1 MQKLNSQIS
10 SAISL
15 GFIPL
20 EVKSEISNNLN
31 QKLSIRPYQ
40 IEAFSRFN
48 FYMGNDK
55 LKRKPTHL
63 LFHMAT
69 GSGKTLV
76 MAGIIIDL
84 YLQGYRNFIFFVNS
98 TNIIEKTKDNFLNAS
113 SSKYLFNESITIGD
127 KKVEIKEVDNFE
139 AVNTEDINIVFTTVQ
154 GLHARLNTPR
164 ENSITYEDFE
174 DKKVVL
180 LSDEAHHINADTKKG
195 KLSSEEQESYVSWES
210 TVNKIFNTNA
220 ENILL
225 EFTATADLENENL
238 KEKYADKLI
247 FDYPLKQFRLDKYS
261 KEVQINQ
268 ADLAPFPRAIKAV
281 LLSQFRRKI
290 FEDHKLNIKPVILFK
305 SKTIKD
311 SQSFYQ
317 EFIDGIKT
325 LKVDD
330 LAKIKSSNT
339 EKVFEKMFNY
349 LEQNNITF
357 ENLILEL
364 QEDFNEEKC
373 IAVDSKNDSEEKQLI
388 LNSLEDENNE
398 YRAIFAVDKLNE
410 GWDVLNLFDIV
421 RLYDTRDADHKTG
434 KIGKTTM
441 SEAQLIG
448 RGARYCPFQLD
459 DSQEMYQRKYDED
472 IENPMRICE
481 ELYYH
486 SSHNPKYIYELNKAL
501 EEIGIK
507 APKMVQRELKLKDS
521 FKQTEFYKRGL
532 IFTNEKVPYDRMDF
546 EELPYGVRA
555 KEYSIKFPTGY
566 SSTSRIFEDTS
577 QKAFQQDSK
586 KWQIILF
593 GEHVIRKAINK
604 LPFYRFNN
612 LQRHYPKLSSIS
624 EFINSDK
631 FLRDISITISGDK
644 ELVHNPEQEV
654 KLKSVIKILE
664 EIAEILSKGFVDH
677 RGSLEFKSAVVSSV
691 FKDKTLNYSI
701 NEGGDAE
708 NGLPQSESKNTSLL
722 IDLSQEDWYAFNENY
737 GTSEEKYLVKFIKGA
752 YDSLKNNYDDIYL
765 LRNEKHFSIYDFRDG
780 RAFEPDFVL
789 FMKEKEGHKPIIF
802 QTFIEP
808 KGEHLI
814 ANDIWKQEFLTMIAE
829 KHTMLELYSNRE
841 YRLLGL
847 PFYNEKTKK
856 DFTDVFNNQ
865 FIN

>member
-1 MQKLNSQIS
+1 MITLNSQIS

-20 EVKSEISNNLN
+20 AVKSSISNNLN
-31 QKLSIRPYQ
+31 QKLAIRPYQ

-48 FYMGNDK
+48 YYVNQYPNK
-55 LKRKPTHL
+55 KKPTHL

-98 TNIIEKTKDNFLNAS
+98 TNIIEKTKDNFLNNN
-113 SSKYLFNESITIGD
+113 SSKYLFNDIISIGD
-127 KKVEIKEVDNFE
+127 KKVEIKEVENFE
-139 AVNTEDINIVFTTVQ
+139 AVNTDDINIVFTTVQ
-154 GLHARLNTPR
+154 GLHAMLNTPR
-164 ENSITYEDFE
+164 ENSVTYEDFG

-195 KLSSEEQESYVSWES
+195 KLSSEEQESYISWES
-210 TVNKIFNTNA
+210 TVNKIFNTNS
-220 ENILL
+220 ENLLL

-268 ADLAPFPRAIKAV
+268 ADLAPFPRAIMAV

-290 FEDHKLNIKPVILFK
+290 FEDHKLNMKPVILFK

-311 SQSFYQ
+311 SQNFFQ
-317 EFIDGIKT
+317 EFISGIKN
-325 LKVDD
+325 LKVAD
-330 LAKIKSSNT
+330 LEKIKSSNSDQIFKKLFT
-339 EKVFEKMFNY
+339 YVER
-349 LEQNNITF
+349 NNITF

-364 QEDFNEEKC
+364 QEDFSEEKC
-373 IAVDSKNDSEEKQLI
+373 IAVDSKNDSVEKQLV

-421 RLYDTRDADHKTG
+421 RLYDTRDTDTKTG

-448 RGARYCPFQLD
+448 RGARYCPFILD
-459 DSQEMYQRKYDED
+459 DSQELFQRKYDED

-521 FKQTEFYKRGL
+521 FKETEFYKRGL
-532 IFTNEKVPYDRMDF
+532 IFTNEKVPYDRLDLD
-546 EELPYGVRA
+546 ELPEVLRL
-555 KEYSIKFPTGY
+555 KSFSIKFSTGY
-566 SSTSRIFEDTS
+566 SSTSRIFEQTE
-577 QKAFQQDSK
+577 QKSFAQDSK
-586 KWQIILF
+586 EWDIIVF

-612 LQRHYPKLSSIS
+612 LQRYYPKLSSVS
-624 EFINSDK
+624 EFINSPK
-631 FLRDISITISGDK
+631 FLRDIKITINGDN
-644 ELVHNPEQEV
+644 ELVTNPDQEV
-654 KLKSVIKILE
+654 KLKSVVKILE
-664 EIAEILSKGFVDH
+664 EIAEILPKGFIEYK
-677 RGSLEFKSAVVSSV
+677 GSYEFKSKVVSSV
-691 FKDKTLNYSI
+691 FKDKTLNYSLS
-701 NEGGDAE
+701 EGGDAE
-708 NGLPQSESKNTSLL
+708 TGYLQSEAKNSDLL
-722 IDLSQEDWYAFNENY
+722 IDLSKEDWYAFNENY
-737 GTSEEKYLVKFIKGA
+737 GSSEEKYLVKFIKQA
-752 YDSLKNNYDDIYL
+752 YSSLKNKYDDIYL

-780 RAFEPDFVL
+780 KAFEPDFVL
-789 FMKEKEGHKPIIF
+789 FMREKENHKPIIF

-808 KGEHLI
+808 KGDHLI
-814 ANDIWKQEFLTMIAE
+814 ANDIWKQEFLLMIATQH
-829 KHTMLELYSNRE
+829 KMLELYSNRE
-841 YRLLGL
+841 YRLLGM
-847 PFYNEKTKK
+847 PFYNENNLKTEFS
-856 DFTDVFNNQ
+856 DTFWDNF
-865 FIN
+865 